1 MRGGKAMIKFLST
14 SLASVAAVV
23 LIVLLPD
30 STWAEIGALPAHP
43 LITHS
48 VVILLPLLAVL
59 LIVGIFKRKLLR
71 KFHLYLIP
79 ILAAITGTVIAAN
92 SSGKSLSKVVGLP
105 QKHAEWGENL
115 LLLSLILLA
124 TLIIYSFFAFYKRS
138 KTFSRAL
145 GAILVLLCLASIVL
159 TYLVG
164 HSGAES
170 VWKYKYSSLV
180 EQAELAENG

>member
-1 MRGGKAMIKFLST
+1 MRGGNAMIKFLSI
-14 SLASVAAVV
+14 SLVSVATVV
-23 LIVLLPD
+23 LIALLPD
-30 STWAEIGALPAHP
+30 NTWAEIGSLPAHP
-43 LITHS
+43 LIIHG
-48 VVILLPLLAVL
+48 VIILLPLLAVL
-59 LIVGIFKRKLLR
+59 IIVGIFKRKLLR

-79 ILAAITGTVIAAN
+79 VTAFITGTVIAAK
-92 SSGKSLSKVVGLP
+92 SSGESLSKVVGLP

-138 KTFSRAL
+138 KTFSRVL
-145 GAILVLLCLASIVL
+145 GGILVLLCLASIVL